1 MDGLL
6 ASDPS
11 LVAKLSTL
19 RCYDYVIVGSGIGGG
34 ILAEELVKKQK
45 RVLLIERGGLVFST
59 HVCNTARPDY
69 HRGTADAPEGNE
81 LVYAALKATIQT
93 AEGSEPYVGGPMYC
107 LGGRSNVWGLW
118 CPKADDQTLDEYFP
132 ASIASYLKERGFQ
145 DVFNLM
151 TQDSQTDNIYPK
163 DELLKSINDGGVNSY
178 DVAINALREAIKDYV
193 IDENQLGLGPLA
205 TQLNSPAVYRFPQGA
220 YSTTG
225 PLLNRM
231 YARDKYLTVLLDTEV
246 TEIEIPKP
254 DQGAPPEG
262 VSQALSPCPPS
273 RQQDGNANLL
283 TCTPRPKQST
293 P

>member
-1 MDGLL
+1 MEKLL

-11 LVAKLSTL
+11 VVAKLSA
-19 RCYDYVIVGSGIGGG
+19 RGHYDYIIVGSGIGGG

-69 HRGTADAPEGNE
+69 SRGAADSPEGNE
-81 LVYAALKATIQT
+81 LVYGALKATVQT
-93 AEGSEPYVGGPMYC
+93 AEGSEPYIGGPLYC

-118 CPKADDQTLDEYFP
+118 CPEADEQTLDEYFP
-132 ASIASYLKERGFQ
+132 ASIAGYLKEKGYR

-151 TQDSQTDNIYPK
+151 TQDSQTGSYYPK
-163 DELLKSINDGGVNSY
+163 AELLKSIDDDNVNAY
-178 DVAINALREAIKDYV
+178 DVAVKALRGAIKDYV
-193 IDENQLGLGPLA
+193 IDEKQLDLGPIA

-231 YARDKYLTVLLDTEV
+231 YARDKYLTVLLETEV

-254 DQGAPPEG
+254 DEGG
-262 VSQALSPCPPS
+262 VST
-273 RQQDGNANLL
+273 R
-283 TCTPRPKQST
+283 
-293 P
+293 